1 MIDPV
6 HFEILPFG
14 KGEAEAAELPERVRL
29 TVTCSPKHGLDE
41 SIATATRL
49 RALGHSVT
57 LHLAARMVRGS
68 DHLDDLLARM
78 QENGIDD
85 AFVIGGD
92 ATPPL
97 GPYPSSVELLP
108 IIHEHPHRPVTIGIG
123 GYPEGHPLID
133 DTELAEALTQKA
145 PLADYVTTQLCFDP
159 EAVLRW
165 ITGIRATGID
175 LPVLAGVPGIVDPTK
190 LLEISL
196 RVGVGPSLSF
206 LRKQRGLRSLLRL
219 SGRSADKLY
228 DALSSSEEI
237 AGFHFY
243 TFNRLRDTWEW
254 HTEKHPGSHRI
265 SEPKK
270 EVTEMA
276 PTNLED
282 KLQAAGSAVAL
293 ARNSQ
298 IGPYVYPAVAAEF
311 TNWRDEQIAW
321 RETAA
326 LFDQSHHMTDLYIE
340 GPDAIRLLSDLGV
353 NSFEN
358 FAVNKAKQFVCCNPD
373 GYVIG
378 DAILFYLA
386 ENRLSL
392 VGRPSAHNWVQYHGE
407 TGDYDVTFD
416 RDERTAVNPTGR
428 RKLYRFQVQGPN
440 AMQVL
445 EKTVGGPLPE
455 IKFFNMNEITIA
467 GHTVRALH
475 HGMSG
480 VPGRELFG
488 PWEEAEDVRAAIV
501 EAGEEFGLKQVGS
514 RVYATNTLES
524 GWIPCPL
531 PAVFTGDE
539 MKAYRE
545 WLPGNGYEATGS
557 LGGSFYSDDIS
568 DYYLTPHDLGYWGF
582 VKFDHDFVG
591 REALEAMDEEGPR
604 RKVTLAWNGE
614 DVAAAMQTLF
624 EKDDPAKYIDLPLSN
639 YSTWPN
645 DKLLLD
651 GERIG
656 VSTFSGYSY
665 NERSMLSLGVVNSD
679 VEVGTEVVLVWGEEA
694 GGSAKPVV
702 ERHRQ
707 VEIRATVS
715 PVPYSEVART
725 SYAEGSWRQ
734 KATV

>member
-1 MIDPV
+1 MT
-6 HFEILPFG
+6 H
-14 KGEAEAAELPERVRL
+14 
-29 TVTCSPKHGLDE
+29 
-41 SIATATRL
+41 
-49 RALGHSVT
+49 HS
-57 LHLAARMVRGS
+57 
-68 DHLDDLLARM
+68 
-78 QENGIDD
+78 
-85 AFVIGGD
+85 
-92 ATPPL
+92 
-97 GPYPSSVELLP
+97 
-108 IIHEHPHRPVTIGIG
+108 
-123 GYPEGHPLID
+123 
-133 DTELAEALTQKA
+133 
-145 PLADYVTTQLCFDP
+145 
-159 EAVLRW
+159 
-165 ITGIRATGID
+165 
-175 LPVLAGVPGIVDPTK
+175 
-190 LLEISL
+190 
-196 RVGVGPSLSF
+196 
-206 LRKQRGLRSLLRL
+206 
-219 SGRSADKLY
+219 
-228 DALSSSEEI
+228 
-237 AGFHFY
+237 
-243 TFNRLRDTWEW
+243 
-254 HTEKHPGSHRI
+254 
-265 SEPKK
+265 
-270 EVTEMA
+270 
-276 PTNLED
+276 LED
-282 KLQAAGSAVAL
+282 KLQSIGSAVEM

-353 NSFEN
+353 NSFET

-378 DAILFYLA
+378 DAILFYLDQ
-386 ENRLSL
+386 NRLSL

-416 RDERTAVNPTGR
+416 RDERTAVNPTGK

-445 EKTVGGPLPE
+445 EKAVGGPLPE
-455 IKFFNMNEITIA
+455 IKFFNMDEITI
-467 GHTVRALH
+467 GGRTVRALH

-480 VPGRELFG
+480 VSGRELFG
-488 PWEEAEDVRAAIV
+488 PWEEAEDVRVAIV

-531 PAVFTGDE
+531 PAIFTGDE
-539 MKAYRE
+539 LKAYRE
-545 WLPGNGYEATGS
+545 WLPANGYEATGS
-557 LGGSFYSDDIS
+557 LGGSFYANDIS

-591 REALEAMDEEGPR
+591 REALETTSDEGPR
-604 RKVTLAWNGE
+604 RKVTLAWNGD
-614 DVAAAMQTLF
+614 DVAAAMRTLF
-624 EKDDPAKYIDLPLSN
+624 EPGDPTKYIDLPLSN

-651 GERIG
+651 GEQVG

-679 VEVGTEVVLVWGEEA
+679 VEIGTEVVLVWGEEN

-707 VEIRATVS
+707 GEIRAIVS
-715 PVPYSEVART
+715 PCPYSEVART
-725 SYAEGSWRQ
+725 QYAEGWRT